1 MYEIQIDSEKME
13 LRMII
18 SGSLEHKDV
27 AELFDEVEK
36 EIQNIDISK
45 FTLILDAKNHK
56 PSSIDSAPLQ
66 EKAIKLLSLYR
77 ILV

>member
-13 LRMII
+13 LRMIV
-18 SGSLEHKDV
+18 SGSLDNKEV
-27 AELFDEVEK
+27 AELFDQVEK

-45 FTLILDAKNHK
+45 FALILDAKKHK
-56 PSSIDSAPLQ
+56 PSSTNSMSLQ